1 MSARDMLPAVTG
13 GPRITYGGWI
23 GPPALIRRLQ
33 VKIVK
38 TIVGVVMLLAGILWT
53 LQGANIVGGSVMS
66 GQSQWLYIG
75 IVVGLAGLALLYWT
89 HLRRRV

>member
-1 MSARDMLPAVTG
+1 M
-13 GPRITYGGWI
+13 
-23 GPPALIRRLQ
+23 
-33 VKIVK
+33 KIVK
-38 TIVGVVMLLAGILWT
+38 TIVGVIMLLAGILWT

-89 HLRRRV
+89 HLRRRA